1 MELEELK
8 HNRKILGIGTAVL
21 VAALLVFAAFTMTGS
36 TQPET
41 PQDNSPDTD
50 TQPSV
55 NESQNQ
61 TDQTETQE
69 ESSND
74 GARFTSMQKDYE
86 VIEVKGVGDQVA
98 VRGSNGTHEF
108 LELGDERV
116 ATEQIIPHFTGVE
129 GELYY
134 IVNRNDSRHLFNDGK
149 PVSDGYSTI
158 TSLRN
163 IGGEWAMAVQ
173 ESLMPQYIVRG
184 GEAVGKQYYE
194 AMYPAWVNGELAYK
208 AVKDTDNI
216 IVHGGEEQEFYPE
229 VGYPMEAE
237 GKLTYRA
244 QETNTEFIV
253 HGDERVAENYS
264 SVERVMS
271 SEGQL
276 TYIVNDDGE
285 LKLIR
290 NGEDILEDNWQ
301 IHPDTTR
308 WVGGNLAYVV
318 TQGDDE
324 YLVWEGEII
333 GEEYQI
339 PSNPGLIA
347 NIDGQVGFAAKQDGD
362 WHVVREGQN

>member
-1 MELEELK
+1 MEIEELK
-8 HNRKILGIGTAVL
+8 DNKKILGIGSAVL
-21 VAALLVFAAFTMTGS
+21 VAILLIFAAFTMTGS
-36 TQPET
+36 MQPEAPEENGT
-41 PQDNSPDTD
+41 DTD
-50 TQPSV
+50 PQAPVTDT
-55 NESQNQ
+55 ENQ
-61 TDQTETQE
+61 TDQTGTEEDDQQTQTK
-69 ESSND
+69 
-74 GARFTSMQKDYE
+74 FTSMQKDYE

-108 LELGDERV
+108 LELGDERI
-116 ATEQIIPHFTGVE
+116 ATEQVIPHFTGVDD
-129 GELYY
+129 ELYY
-134 IVNRNDSRHLFNDGK
+134 VVNRNDSRYLFNDGE

-184 GEAVGKQYYE
+184 GDAVGKQYYE
-194 AMYPAWVNGELAYK
+194 AIFPAWVNGELAYK
-208 AVKDTDNI
+208 AVKGTDNI
-216 IVHGGEEQEFYPE
+216 IVHGGEEQEAYPE
-229 VGYPMEAE
+229 VGYPIEAD
-237 GKLTYRA
+237 GKLAYRA

-276 TYIVNDDGE
+276 TYIVNDEGE

-290 NGEDILEDNWQ
+290 NGEDLLKESWQ

-318 TQGDDE
+318 TQGNDE
-324 YLVWEGEII
+324 YLVHEGEII
-333 GEEYQI
+333 GEDYQI

-347 NIDGQVGFAAKQDGD
+347 NVDGRVGFAAKQNGT
-362 WHVVREGQN
+362 WHIVKEN